1 MTIEVLN
8 KEDGFGGVSYENL
21 RDSNTYVGMWL
32 CFRCYLLSNKMATK
46 NLSQES
52 VLLAV
57 TKGMED
63 VDHCVDGDSG
73 RRKRCRGL

>member
-1 MTIEVLN
+1 MLEAKTTTISII
-8 KEDGFGGVSYENL
+8 GGKGGIFYFAKRGS
-21 RDSNTYVGMWL
+21 RQ
-32 CFRCYLLSNKMATK
+32 TK